1 MGRPLFEVVIPP
13 NPVPPNFRPSLHA
26 DSNAGVQ
33 INMPRPIPFDSRQQL
48 PPLLPPPPP
57 PPPSPPAA
65 LQNLSSRQPIGND
78 GPPRPVLPQV
88 QRQPETP
95 GFGVLPN
102 GRIRVEGF
110 QPLDRRFATRRKR
123 FLLPGAYGDD
133 VQNLQGDKEEFLP
146 VTSSAS
152 KLPDVESF
160 DQTESAVDSE
170 VDNEGSGDS
179 QTDGPYAF
187 SSNTNLRPESGYQ
200 ENATKIEKT
209 SSKSRFMPK
218 NKPVS
223 RIEQKEESNSISDK
237 IEGFEGSALEED
249 ATVTADTENENSVLG
264 DVSTHVE
271 DYLGK
276 AGDLIVNRTTAPNV
290 DRPATSTTPSVN
302 PNSFPCKYFGN

>member
-1 MGRPLFEVVIPP
+1 MT
-13 NPVPPNFRPSLHA
+13 SL
-26 DSNAGVQ
+26 
-33 INMPRPIPFDSRQQL
+33 
-48 PPLLPPPPP
+48 
-57 PPPSPPAA
+57 
-65 LQNLSSRQPIGND
+65 
-78 GPPRPVLPQV
+78 
-88 QRQPETP
+88 
-95 GFGVLPN
+95 
-102 GRIRVEGF
+102 
-110 QPLDRRFATRRKR
+110 
-123 FLLPGAYGDD
+123 
-133 VQNLQGDKEEFLP
+133 
-146 VTSSAS
+146 AS

-223 RIEQKEESNSISDK
+223 RIEQEEESNSISDK
-237 IEGFEGSALEED
+237 IERFEGSALEED

-302 PNSFPCKYFGN
+302 PNSFPCKYFGNWKS